1 VVKTAAASAPPKFK
15 AKSLVECKR
24 EGEGSIKGVVVECN
38 GSSVTVLDT
47 FNQVRTFED
56 ASVNE
61 VKASFVVVSQDKNG
75 RTVRCSACMHACFLA
90 GNFGGHVTS
99 DLLVSRR
106 GDTVKL
112 VGDSISQSINGS
124 FVRVEF
130 IINTELIIFSPSITS
145 NRGLMAVPSS
155 CVEAPSAPKV
165 DPSMP
170 APYSGGGN
178 FGGNGGG
185 NFGGNGESMMGG
197 GGGNLLPGGFGI
209 GIAVRIIKGVHKGKD
224 GVIRKIMGNKMSVQ
238 ARHVSSRSDLM

>member
-1 VVKTAAASAPPKFK
+1 
-15 AKSLVECKR
+15 
-24 EGEGSIKGVVVECN
+24 
-38 GSSVTVLDT
+38 
-47 FNQVRTFED
+47 
-56 ASVNE
+56 
-61 VKASFVVVSQDKNG
+61 
-75 RTVRCSACMHACFLA
+75 MHACFLA

-112 VGDSISQSINGS
+112 VGESISQSINGS

-165 DPSMP
+165 DPSTP
-170 APYSGGGN
+170 APYS
-178 FGGNGGG
+178 GGG

-197 GGGNLLPGGFGI
+197 GGGNLLAGGFGI
-209 GIAVRIIKGVHKGKD
+209 GVAVRIIKGVHKGKD

-238 ARHVSSRSDLM
+238 ARDVSSRSDFM